1 MENIEQ
7 EQEKEPKESN
17 QQLIEILKEFLKDT
31 NLEKIVKSLNE
42 GKKDD
47 NIVKKEHN
55 TNNLKFWSRR
65 FLKESVIVLFI
76 LVTIISLS
84 LMDKIENNTLGTLLG
99 SVIGYAIGNFSSS
112 NKN

>member
-1 MENIEQ
+1 MENTNQNQENEQ
-7 EQEKEPKESN
+7 KAANQE
-17 QQLIEILKEFLKDT
+17 LIEILKAFLKDT
-31 NLEKIVKSLNE
+31 NLEKVVQTLND

-47 NIVKKEHN
+47 NIVKKENN

-84 LMDKIENNTLGTLLG
+84 LMNKIENDTLGTLLG
-99 SVIGYAIGNFSSS
+99 SVIGYRLCNW
-112 NKN
+112 